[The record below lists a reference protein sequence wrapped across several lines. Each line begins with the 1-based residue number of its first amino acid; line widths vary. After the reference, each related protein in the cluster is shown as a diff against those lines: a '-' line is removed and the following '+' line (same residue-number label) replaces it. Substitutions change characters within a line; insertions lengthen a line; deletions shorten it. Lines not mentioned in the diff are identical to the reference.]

1 MGDVLSHGTSYR
13 KKRHREARYAFG
25 RFTRTQL
32 PRHRERPGRLAGA
45 LLCRP
50 FPLILLGILAREA
63 WAAWGAHQALQPDHQ
78 PSRCGH
84 AGGVPHSSAILRAG
98 GRSGDDGRSGCA
110 HGPYSARIAGADH
123 GANRALVAV
132 ARTDRRAGIV
142 LVAAVAVA
150 VCALTIAWAA
160 SDLANAFAR
169 YWWPW

>member
-63 WAAWGAHQALQPDHQ
+63 WAAWGTHQALQPDHQ
-78 PSRCGH
+78 PSRCGLQ
-84 AGGVPHSSAILRAG
+84 AACPTAA
-98 GRSGDDGRSGCA
+98 
-110 HGPYSARIAGADH
+110 PYC
-123 GANRALVAV
+123 ALVGEAEMTAAQAV
-132 ARTDRRAGIV
+132 LTARTAHESPEPTTEPT
-142 LVAAVAVA
+142 AP
-150 VCALTIAWAA
+150 
-160 SDLANAFAR
+160 
-169 YWWPW
+169 WWPWRGRTDAPASCLSRLSPWRSAP